1 MRSVYCC
8 VMIYEHYVVLLSFY
22 FVTDPLRRPHT
33 VALYLSCTDPTFSLF
48 IVHAPRCSSFLLFLL
63 PLTTKIFAFRQC
75 IVHVPFL
82 FIFSGHRPRRRG
94 LPSCGGDS
102 VVASARRTPQNRGER
117 RRVRPGDDWVSVPC
131 LPDTSH
137 CHLPLLFG
145 HFIFRFSCFSC
156 FPFSR
161 SSIFVFSLFFRFSVF
176 TLFAVSRSFVR
187 ACVRACMRACVRAC
201 VRAFILFA
209 CLLACF
215 FLCLFVVCL
224 FLCLFVFVF
233 VCVYICTV
241 LSFAVHR
248 LRGQGDF
255 FCSVPDRTYVW
266 RTVFGGR
273 GAHEWKANARSPCP
287 AFPPTLPLVL
297 PVLGC

>member
-82 FIFSGHRPRRRG
+82 FICSGHRPRRRG

-187 ACVRACMRACVRAC
+187 ACVRACMRACASACVHACMRARVRAC
-201 VRAFILFA
+201 VHSV
-209 CLLACF
+209 CLLACVF
-215 FLCLFVVCL
+215 FSLLVCCLFVSLLVCVCVCL
-224 FLCLFVFVF
+224 
-233 VCVYICTV
+233 CVY
-241 LSFAVHR
+241 LYGS
-248 LRGQGDF
+248 F
-255 FCSVPDRTYVW
+255 FCGT
-266 RTVFGGR
+266 
-273 GAHEWKANARSPCP
+273 
-287 AFPPTLPLVL
+287 
-297 PVLGC
+297 